1 MATEKLNDTTF
12 ESLLKVDVTKRVKVK
27 GSGKQAQK
35 YLSWTYAWEMIKKTF
50 PDANYKVLNNS
61 DGMPYFAD
69 DFGIMI
75 KTEVT
80 INNET
85 LSMWLPVLDGAMK
98 AMKRTEYAY
107 KVKKYVGVY
116 PNTRQDGF
124 EDKYVSPATM
134 FDINTATMRCL
145 VKNFAMFGLGLNL
158 YTGEDFT
165 EIETINLAQ
174 NSEIMSIIQS
184 NNLNLK
190 DFCSFFGMQ
199 KPTELLSTNFNDAIN
214 FLNDI
219 AESKLDI
226 SDFVNRLNATK
237 SS

>member
-1 MATEKLNDTTF
+1 MAEKLNDTTF

-27 GSGKQAQK
+27 GTGKQAQK

-69 DFGIMI
+69 DFGIII

-116 PNTRQDGF
+116 PNAKWHGDF
-124 EDKYVSPATM
+124 DDKFVEAATM

-174 NSEIMSIIQS
+174 NSEIMSLIQD

-190 DFCSFFGMQ
+190 GFCNFFGMQ
-199 KPTELLSTNFNDAIN
+199 KPTELLSTNFNNAIA
-214 FLNDI
+214 FLNDVI
-219 AESKLDI
+219 DSKLSIDE
-226 SDFVNRLNATK
+226 FVKKINAA
-237 SS
+237 